1 MLIHARFATIP
12 ILLALTACSSPA
24 FDVKDRERFV
34 QSCISSAASI
44 AAAKRIDGNVVAE
57 LFAFAAKPEVPVEIE
72 RRFDAG
78 RPPNVVGQGIL
89 ARRNAAEAC
98 AGAFDDGQ
106 VLSGMSAALAA
117 EVGLTRWSAAMTD
130 QVRYARS
137 TRDVIVKATE
147 GIRRTQGGLS
157 ELIGKLSPRGIR
169 FGILKRGQK
178 SIPMVVIQAVN
189 PLDRPIEAF
198 FFGIDLRRPDGSVI
212 ASGRVTFKPA
222 APLGRGVE
230 TTYQVEL
237 EGVTGFMDPSLADLR
252 ENVIVR
258 VKVEDVVSGGVRL
271 LGDTLTDPYDATRI
285 QALGI
290 LLGRIQDA
298 REYAQ
303 RLREALQ

>member
-1 MLIHARFATIP
+1 MLIHARFALAP
-12 ILLALTACSSPA
+12 LALLLASCSGPA
-24 FDVKDRERFV
+24 FDPASREAFV
-34 QSCISSAASI
+34 ASCIASAAEVS
-44 AAAKRIDGNVVAE
+44 AAKRVDGNVVAE
-57 LFAFAAKPEVPVEIE
+57 LFAFAAKPEVAQEVE
-72 RRFDAG
+72 RRFDPG
-78 RPPNVVGQGIL
+78 RPPNVIGQGIL
-89 ARRNAAEAC
+89 TRRSAQEAC
-98 AGAFDDGQ
+98 GEAFENAQ
-106 VLSGMSAALAA
+106 VLSGMSAGLAA
-117 EVGLTRWSAAMTD
+117 DVGLTRWSSAMTD
-130 QVRYARS
+130 QVRLARS

-178 SIPMVVIQAVN
+178 NVPVVVIQAVN

-198 FFGIDLRRPDGSVI
+198 FFGIDLRRPDGTVI

-222 APLGRGVE
+222 AALGRGVE

-237 EGVTGFMDPSLADLR
+237 EGVPGFMDPSLADLR

-290 LLGRIQDA
+290 LLGRIQDS

-303 RLREALQ
+303 RIRESLR